1 MATRK
6 ARVYSVEQKAK
17 MEYDAYM
24 ANLNA
29 IKKAEADAKQAY
41 EIAQQAEK
49 AKQAKRQ
56 ADFKKINDAYKLKLS
71 KNPFTEINKS
81 NNPAFRRSVSQGI
94 AYKFNSDWTKQ
105 SQNYKK
111 NAKQAKIESERNTR
125 YQHLKEDGRTLKSP
139 APNSGFNWK
148 EYNRK
153 EMWRYDARKLNPRY
167 HGGNLVLAV
176 AKENYLRGMYDYE
189 TYSQVVGGGS
199 RAVKAEQKAQAER
212 SLAQSRARNKAE
224 VIQDRQ
230 KWNDTANE
238 FFQTKKQNDADFF
251 NNVVEIVPNYD
262 KMTQKEY
269 TKALREGKVNLATAL
284 LNQRTAGGYTG
295 PNTVNIETFLTERG
309 YDINKP
315 EEIPDSIFKPEKQLK
330 ARAQASK
337 AVKNNSEMG
346 DLRLL
351 ANKYKKRNFGPNQIF
366 NLNKKT
372 QTKKFKANDPLEF
385 MGPTNPKKIENFKL
399 MDNQPLNLSM
409 ASDMFGRN
417 MKTGEIQRL
426 KTVGETTSPE
436 MQFFGQFIQG
446 SRNTF
451 DSYGNM
457 LTNTGNFLT
466 GKPQQE
472 LARPPVQDQ
481 FFGALIDSTKNTF
494 EGEGKDGRSKDP
506 MGDFFNTQQKRI
518 DRVGYGQVAGE
529 LTTEALFWALPVGGI
544 AKIPKIAK
552 GFFSPTVN
560 TIKKSDNFIPGSDF
574 MKLEGKTK
582 NVGWADQIG
591 AFFGPKGPKGKAPI
605 SQPFLSSS
613 VSLGKGTTK
622 QKGKKPGN
630 NFFSGSSGSG
640 KKPGNFFDEPPKTTK
655 TNTGLELI
663 VKTKPLPKPK
673 PNTFKSYPIQLG
685 KTTPKIKTKPKPK
698 QDFFKPQVIP
708 KQKLKL
714 LPKTKLKQK
723 QKQQFF
729 KPIPLITP
737 KLKQKQKVKQ
747 SEQFFKPIPKLTPKL
762 TPKLKEKKKYQ
773 QTGIIAP
780 YFPPTAKSTGMF
792 LPPLPFFRQGGRRN
806 RLTNRKRPA
815 KKAFTAWNVN
825 TKQVGSFLK
834 GPTYKKSRS
843 DYVFKDLDARTKKA
857 KKEKDYDYLDFF

>member
-1 MATRK
+1 MVKRK

-49 AKQAKRQ
+49 AKQAKRKAEFDAINKKYKEAKTKGPAYQ
-56 ADFKKINDAYKLKLS
+56 KGSPGRGYSNKAYNIYQKKIRD
-71 KNPFTEINKS
+71 E
-81 NNPAFRRSVSQGI
+81 
-94 AYKFNSDWTKQ
+94 
-105 SQNYKK
+105 K
-111 NAKQAKIESERNTR
+111 NAAYSKIKYN
-125 YQHLKEDGRTLKSP
+125 HLMEDGFKFANPGALQRDAGQLLVDISRGKGIGYRKIS
-139 APNSGFNWK
+139 ARGRKQVELVLAKRDFLAGRINEK
-148 EYNRK
+148 EYNKKVGKSKSVFQSYEDQQSKMRSAQARAK
-153 EMWRYDARKLNPRY
+153 AAGYLAEDAKKWN
-167 HGGNLVLAV
+167 NV
-176 AKENYLRGMYDYE
+176 AKSFTE
-189 TYSQVVGGGS
+189 T
-199 RAVKAEQKAQAER
+199 KA
-212 SLAQSRARNKAE
+212 
-224 VIQDRQ
+224 
-230 KWNDTANE
+230 
-238 FFQTKKQNDADFF
+238 QNDADFF
-251 NNVVEIVPNYD
+251 NDVVETVPNYK

-309 YDINKP
+309 YDISKP

-351 ANKYKKRNFGPNQIF
+351 ANTYKKRNFGPNQFF
-366 NLNKKT
+366 NTNTKI

-409 ASDMFGRN
+409 ASDSFGRN

-451 DSYGNM
+451 DSYGNL
-457 LTNTGNFLT
+457 LTNTGNFLQ
-466 GKPQQE
+466 GKPQQP

-481 FFGALIDSTKNTF
+481 FFGAVIDSAKNTF
-494 EGEGKDGRSKDP
+494 QGPSENRASDP
-506 MGDFFNTQQKRI
+506 MGEFFGTQQKRI

-529 LTTEALFWALPVGGI
+529 LTTEALFWALPIGGI
-544 AKIPKIAK
+544 AKIPKIATS
-552 GFFSPTVN
+552 FFSPTVKA
-560 TIKKSDNFIPGSDF
+560 TKATKAFTPGGDF

-582 NVGWADQIG
+582 DVTWGDQIG
-591 AFFGPKGPKGKAPI
+591 AFFGPKGPKTK
-605 SQPFLSSS
+605 SQPFTSSNVPLGES
-613 VSLGKGTTK
+613 FKFGKTNLPLGSALGKGP
-622 QKGKKPGN
+622 KGKKGKGSKKTDSDNFFGGSSATGKKFKPDDN
-630 NFFSGSSGSG
+630 NFLGKEIKGSGS
-640 KKPGNFFDEPPKTTK
+640 NQF
-655 TNTGLELI
+655 LI
-663 VKTKPLPKPK
+663 VKTKQIPKTKVKQLP
-673 PNTFKSYPIQLG
+673 
-685 KTTPKIKTKPKPK
+685 KPKPK

-843 DYVFKDLDARTKKA
+843 DYVFKDLDKRTKRA

>member
-1 MATRK
+1 LQGQTERRK
-6 ARVYSVEQKAK
+6 AEFQKVEDDYKQQLAKNPYS
-17 MEYDAYM
+17 
-24 ANLNA
+24 
-29 IKKAEADAKQAY
+29 AEAKKSRWSQISRNTSRTRFNYEWNKQRQAFN
-41 EIAQQAEK
+41 QQA
-49 AKQAKRQ
+49 Q
-56 ADFKKINDAYKLKLS
+56 
-71 KNPFTEINKS
+71 
-81 NNPAFRRSVSQGI
+81 
-94 AYKFNSDWTKQ
+94 
-105 SQNYKK
+105 
-111 NAKQAKIESERNTR
+111 QAKIEAQKKLR
-125 YQHLKEDGRTLKSP
+125 YKNYTADGYNVNQKIP
-139 APNSGFNWK
+139 PNAGKDAFRAVQKFKNYDPRKTYVNKKDAGFNQGWAK
-148 EYNRK
+148 AEV
-153 EMWRYDARKLNPRY
+153 ARQWLLQGKLNINEY
-167 HGGNLVLAV
+167 QNIVGSSVSF
-176 AKENYLRGMYDYE
+176 AKQQREA
-189 TYSQVVGGGS
+189 QV
-199 RAVKAEQKAQAER
+199 KR

-224 VIQDRQ
+224 VIQDGE
-230 KWNDTANE
+230 KWNNVAKSFTE
-238 FFQTKKQNDADFF
+238 TKAQNDTDFF
-251 NNVVEIVPNYD
+251 NDVVETVPNFD
-262 KMTQKEY
+262 NMTQKEY

-284 LNQRTAGGYTG
+284 LNQRTAGGYKG

-351 ANKYKKRNFGPNQIF
+351 ANTYKKRNIVISDPI
-366 NLNKKT
+366 L

-409 ASDMFGRN
+409 ASDSFGRN

-451 DSYGNM
+451 DSYGNL
-457 LTNTGNFLT
+457 LTNTGNFLQ
-466 GKPQQE
+466 GKPQQP

-481 FFGALIDSTKNTF
+481 FFGAVIDSAKNTF
-494 EGEGKDGRSKDP
+494 QGPSENRASDP
-506 MGDFFNTQQKRI
+506 MGEFFGTQQKRI

-529 LTTEALFWALPVGGI
+529 LTTEALFWALPIGGI
-544 AKIPKIAK
+544 AKIPKIATS
-552 GFFSPTVN
+552 FFSPTVKA
-560 TIKKSDNFIPGSDF
+560 TKATKAFTPGGDF

-582 NVGWADQIG
+582 DVTWGDQIG
-591 AFFGPKGPKGKAPI
+591 AFFGPKGPKTK
-605 SQPFLSSS
+605 SQPFTSSNIPLGES
-613 VSLGKGTTK
+613 FKFGKTNLPLGSALGKGP
-622 QKGKKPGN
+622 KGKKGKGSKKTDSN
-630 NFFSGSSGSG
+630 NFFGGSSATGKKFKPDEDNFLGKEIKGSGS
-640 KKPGNFFDEPPKTTK
+640 NQF
-655 TNTGLELI
+655 LI
-663 VKTKPLPKPK
+663 VKTKQITKTQVKQLP
-673 PNTFKSYPIQLG
+673 
-685 KTTPKIKTKPKPK
+685 KPKPK

-806 RLTNRKRPA
+806 RLVNRKRPA

>member
-1 MATRK
+1 
-6 ARVYSVEQKAK
+6 
-17 MEYDAYM
+17 
-24 ANLNA
+24 
-29 IKKAEADAKQAY
+29 
-41 EIAQQAEK
+41 
-49 AKQAKRQ
+49 
-56 ADFKKINDAYKLKLS
+56 
-71 KNPFTEINKS
+71 
-81 NNPAFRRSVSQGI
+81 
-94 AYKFNSDWTKQ
+94 
-105 SQNYKK
+105 
-111 NAKQAKIESERNTR
+111 
-125 YQHLKEDGRTLKSP
+125 
-139 APNSGFNWK
+139 
-148 EYNRK
+148 
-153 EMWRYDARKLNPRY
+153 
-167 HGGNLVLAV
+167 
-176 AKENYLRGMYDYE
+176 
-189 TYSQVVGGGS
+189 
-199 RAVKAEQKAQAER
+199 
-212 SLAQSRARNKAE
+212 
-224 VIQDRQ
+224 
-230 KWNDTANE
+230 
-238 FFQTKKQNDADFF
+238 
-251 NNVVEIVPNYD
+251 
-262 KMTQKEY
+262 MTQKEY

-284 LNQRTAGGYTG
+284 LNQRTAGGYKG

-309 YDINKP
+309 YDISKP

-351 ANKYKKRNFGPNQIF
+351 ANTYKKRNIVISDPI
-366 NLNKKT
+366 L

-409 ASDMFGRN
+409 ASDSFGRN

-451 DSYGNM
+451 DSYGNL
-457 LTNTGNFLT
+457 LTNTGNFLQ
-466 GKPQQE
+466 GKPQQP

-481 FFGALIDSTKNTF
+481 FFGAVIDSAKNTF
-494 EGEGKDGRSKDP
+494 QGPSENRASDP
-506 MGDFFNTQQKRI
+506 MGEFFGTQQKRI

-529 LTTEALFWALPVGGI
+529 LTTEALFWALPIGGI
-544 AKIPKIAK
+544 AKIPKIATS
-552 GFFSPTVN
+552 FFSPTVKA
-560 TIKKSDNFIPGSDF
+560 TKATKAFTPGGDF

-582 NVGWADQIG
+582 DVTWGDQIG
-591 AFFGPKGPKGKAPI
+591 AFFGPKGPKTK
-605 SQPFLSSS
+605 SQPFTSSNIPLGES
-613 VSLGKGTTK
+613 FKFGKTNLPLGSALGKGP
-622 QKGKKPGN
+622 KGKKGKGSKKTDSN
-630 NFFSGSSGSG
+630 NFFGGSSATGKKFKPDEDNFLGKEIKGSGS
-640 KKPGNFFDEPPKTTK
+640 NQF
-655 TNTGLELI
+655 LI
-663 VKTKPLPKPK
+663 VKTKQITKTQVKQLP
-673 PNTFKSYPIQLG
+673 
-685 KTTPKIKTKPKPK
+685 KPKPK

-806 RLTNRKRPA
+806 RLVNRKRPA

>member
-1 MATRK
+1 KENRMYKHSYYWGQRSEN
-6 ARVYSVEQKAK
+6 Y
-17 MEYDAYM
+17 
-24 ANLNA
+24 L
-29 IKKAEADAKQAY
+29 
-41 EIAQQAEK
+41 
-49 AKQAKRQ
+49 KQAKQ
-56 ADFKKINDAYKLKLS
+56 
-71 KNPFTEINKS
+71 
-81 NNPAFRRSVSQGI
+81 Q
-94 AYKFNSDWTKQ
+94 
-105 SQNYKK
+105 
-111 NAKQAKIESERNTR
+111 KIEAERNLR
-125 YQHLKEDGRTLKSP
+125 YKHLKEDGKKLTNV
-139 APNSGFNWK
+139 APNSGMNWK
-148 EYNRK
+148 EYDRQK
-153 EMWRYDARKLNPRY
+153 FYLKDARQIPDSR
-167 HGGNLVLAV
+167 GNWKIQT
-176 AKENYLRGMYDYE
+176 AKENYLRGMYDFD
-189 TYSQVVGGGS
+189 TYQNVVSGGVK
-199 RAVKAEQKAQAER
+199 AVKDEQKAQAER
-212 SLAQSRARNKAE
+212 SLAKSRARNRAE

-230 KWNDTANE
+230 KWNDTANS
-238 FFQTKKQNDADFF
+238 FFETKKQNDSDFF
-251 NNVVEIVPNYD
+251 NDVVETVPNYK

-309 YDINKP
+309 YDLSKP

-351 ANKYKKRNFGPNQIF
+351 ANTYKKRNFGPNQFF
-366 NLNKKT
+366 NTNTKI

-451 DSYGNM
+451 DSYGNL

-466 GKPQQE
+466 GKPQQP
-472 LARPPVQDQ
+472 LARPPVQDE
-481 FFGALIDSTKNTF
+481 FFGAVIDSAKNTF
-494 EGEGKDGRSKDP
+494 QGPSEDRASDP
-506 MGDFFNTQQKRI
+506 MGEFFGTQQKRI
-518 DRVGYGQVAGE
+518 DKQGFGQVAGE
-529 LTTEALFWALPVGGI
+529 LTTEALFWALPVGAV
-544 AKIPKIAK
+544 AKIPKIATS
-552 GFFSPTVN
+552 FFSPTVKA
-560 TIKKSDNFIPGSDF
+560 TKASKAFTPGGDF

-582 NVGWADQIG
+582 DVTWGDQIG
-591 AFFGPKGPKGKAPI
+591 AFFGPKGSKTK
-605 SQPFLSSS
+605 SQPFTSSNIP
-613 VSLGKGTTK
+613 LGKGTTK
-622 QKGKKPGN
+622 PKGSKKTDSN
-630 NFFSGSSGSG
+630 NFFGGSSGTG
-640 KKPGNFFDEPPKTTK
+640 KKFKPDDNNFFKEMKGSGS
-655 TNTGLELI
+655 NQFLI
-663 VKTKPLPKPK
+663 VKTKQIPKTK
-673 PNTFKSYPIQLG
+673 VKQL
-685 KTTPKIKTKPKPK
+685 TKPKPV
-698 QDFFKPQVIP
+698 QQFFKPQVIP

-737 KLKQKQKVKQ
+737 KLKQKQKPILKQ
-747 SEQFFKPIPKLTPKL
+747 DQQFFKPIPKLTPKL

-773 QTGIIAP
+773 QTGVIAP
-780 YFPPTAKSTGMF
+780 FFPPTAKSTGMF

-806 RLTNRKRPA
+806 RLANRKRPA

-843 DYVFKDLDARTKKA
+843 DYVFKDLDARTKRA

>member
-1 MATRK
+1 MQGQTERRK
-6 ARVYSVEQKAK
+6 AEFQKVEDDYKQQLAKNPYS
-17 MEYDAYM
+17 
-24 ANLNA
+24 
-29 IKKAEADAKQAY
+29 AEAKKSRWSQISRNTSRTRFNYEWNKQRQAFN
-41 EIAQQAEK
+41 QQA
-49 AKQAKRQ
+49 Q
-56 ADFKKINDAYKLKLS
+56 
-71 KNPFTEINKS
+71 
-81 NNPAFRRSVSQGI
+81 
-94 AYKFNSDWTKQ
+94 
-105 SQNYKK
+105 
-111 NAKQAKIESERNTR
+111 QAKIEAQKKLR
-125 YQHLKEDGRTLKSP
+125 YKNYTADGYNVNQKIP
-139 APNSGFNWK
+139 PNAGKDAFRAVQKFKNYDPRKTYVNKKDAGFNQGWAK
-148 EYNRK
+148 AEV
-153 EMWRYDARKLNPRY
+153 ARQWLLQGKLNINEY
-167 HGGNLVLAV
+167 QNIVGSSVSF
-176 AKENYLRGMYDYE
+176 AKQQREA
-189 TYSQVVGGGS
+189 QV
-199 RAVKAEQKAQAER
+199 KR

-224 VIQDRQ
+224 VIQDGE
-230 KWNDTANE
+230 KWNNVAKSFTE
-238 FFQTKKQNDADFF
+238 TKAQNDTDFF
-251 NNVVEIVPNYD
+251 NDVVETVPNFD
-262 KMTQKEY
+262 NMTQKEY

-284 LNQRTAGGYTG
+284 LNQRTAGGYKG

-351 ANKYKKRNFGPNQIF
+351 ANTYKKRNFGPNQFF
-366 NLNKKT
+366 NTNTKI
-372 QTKKFKANDPLEF
+372 QTKKFKSNDPLEF

-409 ASDMFGRN
+409 ASDSFGRN

-451 DSYGNM
+451 DSYGNL
-457 LTNTGNFLT
+457 LTNTGNFLQ
-466 GKPQQE
+466 GKPQQP

-481 FFGALIDSTKNTF
+481 FFGAVIDSAKNTF
-494 EGEGKDGRSKDP
+494 QGPSENRASDP
-506 MGDFFNTQQKRI
+506 MGEFFGTQQKRI

-529 LTTEALFWALPVGGI
+529 LTTEALFWALPIGGI
-544 AKIPKIAK
+544 AKIPKIATS
-552 GFFSPTVN
+552 FFSPTVKA
-560 TIKKSDNFIPGSDF
+560 TKATKAFTPGGDF

-582 NVGWADQIG
+582 DVTWGDQIG
-591 AFFGPKGPKGKAPI
+591 AFFGPKGPKTK
-605 SQPFLSSS
+605 SQPFTSSNIPLGES
-613 VSLGKGTTK
+613 FKFGKTNLPLGSALGKGP
-622 QKGKKPGN
+622 KGKKGKGSKKTDSN
-630 NFFSGSSGSG
+630 NFFGGSSATGKKFKPDEDNFLGKEIKGSGS
-640 KKPGNFFDEPPKTTK
+640 NQF
-655 TNTGLELI
+655 LI
-663 VKTKPLPKPK
+663 VKTKQITKTQVKQLP
-673 PNTFKSYPIQLG
+673 
-685 KTTPKIKTKPKPK
+685 KPKPK

-806 RLTNRKRPA
+806 RLVNRKRPA

>member
-1 MATRK
+1 MAN
-6 ARVYSVEQKAK
+6 
-17 MEYDAYM
+17 DAYVS
-24 ANLNA
+24 NQNA
-29 IKKAEADAKQAY
+29 IKKAEADAKTAQAKAEADAKTAQAKAEEVKKIEKARRATQY
-41 EIAQQAEK
+41 KVINDKYAKLYANSFTAYQNEPNPTPQQVYQGVQMGVINKKKYDTRNQQISKAQQAELKTLREKHFTLDNFPFAKVGTLSRPAAKSLSAPWLKYNIDPKSQLQVDQINAKRALIGGNITEDQYFSTIKKAESVFRKKAGIESATRKAQSK
-49 AKQAKRQ
+49 AK
-56 ADFKKINDAYKLKLS
+56 
-71 KNPFTEINKS
+71 NK
-81 NNPAFRRSVSQGI
+81 G
-94 AYKFNSDWTKQ
+94 
-105 SQNYKK
+105 
-111 NAKQAKIESERNTR
+111 
-125 YQHLKEDGRTLKSP
+125 
-139 APNSGFNWK
+139 
-148 EYNRK
+148 
-153 EMWRYDARKLNPRY
+153 
-167 HGGNLVLAV
+167 
-176 AKENYLRGMYDYE
+176 
-189 TYSQVVGGGS
+189 
-199 RAVKAEQKAQAER
+199 
-212 SLAQSRARNKAE
+212 E

-230 KWNDTANE
+230 KWNDTANS
-238 FFQTKKQNDADFF
+238 FFETKKQNDSNFLTSS
-251 NNVVEIVPNYD
+251 VQPSKNYD
-262 KMTQKEY
+262 TMTQKEY
-269 TKALREGKVNLATAL
+269 TTALREGKVNLATAL
-284 LNQRTAGGYTG
+284 LNQRTTGGYTG

-309 YDINKP
+309 YDISKP
-315 EEIPDSIFKPEKQLK
+315 ETIPDSIFKPEKQLK

-337 AVKNNSEMG
+337 AIKNNSQMG

-351 ANKYKKRNFGPNQIF
+351 SNKYQKVNIGPNNF
-366 NLNKKT
+366 FGSNKI
-372 QTKKFKANDPLEF
+372 QTKKFKASDPLEF
-385 MGPTNPKKIENFKL
+385 MGPTDKRKIENFKL
-399 MDNQPLNLSM
+399 MDNRPLNL
-409 ASDMFGRN
+409 AGFNNKFGTD
-417 MKTGEIQRL
+417 MKTGETVRL

-466 GKPQQE
+466 GKPQQP

-481 FFGALIDSTKNTF
+481 FFGAVMDSAKNTF
-494 EGEGKDGRSKDP
+494 EGPSENRASDP

-518 DRVGYGQVAGE
+518 NTMGYGQVAGE
-529 LTTEALFWALPVGGI
+529 LFTEGLIWATPVGAVG
-544 AKIPKIAK
+544 KLPKIAK
-552 GFFSPTVN
+552 GFFSPTVK

-582 NVGWADQIG
+582 NVGWGDQIG

-622 QKGKKPGN
+622 PKGKKPGN

-640 KKPGNFFDEPPKTTK
+640 KKPGNFFDKPPKTTK

-673 PNTFKSYPIQLG
+673 PFKSYPIQLG
-685 KTTPKIKTKPKPK
+685 KTIPKTKTKPKPV
-698 QDFFKPQVIP
+698 QQFFKPQVIP

-737 KLKQKQKVKQ
+737 RVKQKQKQILKQ
-747 SEQFFKPIPKLTPKL
+747 DQQFFKPIPKLTPKL
-762 TPKLKEKKKYQ
+762 TPKLKQSSKKKYQ

-780 YFPPTAKSTGMF
+780 FFPPTAKSTGMF
-792 LPPLPFFRQGGRRN
+792 LPPLPFFRQGGRIG
-806 RLTNRKRPA
+806 RKGKGKRYG
-815 KKAFTAWNVN
+815 KKAYTAWNVN

-843 DYVFKDLDARTKKA
+843 DYVFKDLDKRTKKA

>member
-1 MATRK
+1 MQGQTERRK
-6 ARVYSVEQKAK
+6 AEFQKVEDNYKQQLAKNPYSEAERKRKFGIANQFGNQSKLKFNYDFDKQRARYNAQAK
-17 MEYDAYM
+17 EAK
-24 ANLNA
+24 
-29 IKKAEADAKQAY
+29 IKAEKKLRYKHYTADGYNVKQQIPPNAGKDAFRAVQKFKNYDPRKTYVNKNDAGFNTGWAKAEVARQWLLQGKLNINEYQNIVGSSVSFAKQQR
-41 EIAQQAEK
+41 EAQ
-49 AKQAKRQ
+49 
-56 ADFKKINDAYKLKLS
+56 
-71 KNPFTEINKS
+71 
-81 NNPAFRRSVSQGI
+81 
-94 AYKFNSDWTKQ
+94 
-105 SQNYKK
+105 
-111 NAKQAKIESERNTR
+111 
-125 YQHLKEDGRTLKSP
+125 
-139 APNSGFNWK
+139 
-148 EYNRK
+148 
-153 EMWRYDARKLNPRY
+153 
-167 HGGNLVLAV
+167 
-176 AKENYLRGMYDYE
+176 
-189 TYSQVVGGGS
+189 
-199 RAVKAEQKAQAER
+199 VKR
-212 SLAQSRARNKAE
+212 SLAQSRARNKGE
-224 VIQDRQ
+224 VIQDRK

-238 FFQTKKQNDADFF
+238 FSETKKQTDADFF
-251 NNVVEIVPNYD
+251 NNVVETVPNYD
-262 KMTQKEY
+262 NMTQKEY

-284 LNQRTAGGYTG
+284 LNQRTEGGYKG

-309 YDINKP
+309 YDISKP
-315 EEIPDSIFKPEKQLK
+315 ETIPDSIFKPEKQLK

-409 ASDMFGRN
+409 ASDSFGRN

-457 LTNTGNFLT
+457 LTNTGNFLS
-466 GKPQQE
+466 GKPQQP

-481 FFGALIDSTKNTF
+481 FFGAVIDSAKNTF
-494 EGEGKDGRSKDP
+494 EGKSENRASDP
-506 MGDFFNTQQKRI
+506 MGEFFNTQQKRI

-529 LTTEALFWALPVGGI
+529 LTTEALFWALPVGAV

-552 GFFSPTVN
+552 GFFSPTVKA
-560 TIKKSDNFIPGSDF
+560 TKASKAFTPGGDF

-582 NVGWADQIG
+582 DVTWSDQLG
-591 AFFGPKGPKGKAPI
+591 AFFGPKGNKVKSQPFTSSNVPLGESFKFGKTNLPLGSALGKGPKGK
-605 SQPFLSSS
+605 
-613 VSLGKGTTK
+613 K
-622 QKGKKPGN
+622 GN
-630 NFFSGSSGSG
+630 NFFSGSSGPG
-640 KKPGNFFDEPPKTTK
+640 KKPGNFFDDKPKTTK

-673 PNTFKSYPIQLG
+673 PFKSYPIQLG
-685 KTTPKIKTKPKPK
+685 KTTPKIKTKPKPS
-698 QDFFKPQVIP
+698 QQFFKPIPKTKVKQKQLP
-708 KQKLKL
+708 KQKQI
-714 LPKTKLKQK
+714 TKQK

-737 KLKQKQKVKQ
+737 KLKQKQKQKPILKQ
-747 SEQFFKPIPKLTPKL
+747 DQQFFKPIPKLTPKL

-773 QTGIIAP
+773 QTGVIAP

-792 LPPLPFFRQGGRRN
+792 LPPLPFFRQGGRIGRKG
-806 RLTNRKRPA
+806 RGKRPA
-815 KKAFTAWNVN
+815 RKAYTAWNVN

-834 GPTYKKSRS
+834 GSTYKKSRS
-843 DYVFKDLDARTKKA
+843 DYVFKDLDKRTKKA
-857 KKEKDYDYLDFF
+857 KKTKDYDYLDFF